1 MSTES
6 IRAEAYQSIGN
17 VTLPDIID
25 PEDVPTL
32 VADLEHLIGLLDHY
46 RYMRDQ
52 KTIRRMVFEIAHLA
66 MYGMKK
72 FGVAWRDARDKGV
85 AYPEGESF
93 TAPQGSSQ
101 RGRDD
106 WARTIISVD
115 CERDYQDKLGP
126 DRCVGRDAGNTID
139 NNPLS
144 VGASF
149 VMLEHYVVDA
159 RKNWTMEPGDEA
171 ALHCVRKIAA
181 IAIRDLETN
190 GLPAYTDHAR
200 EEQKSESTGGC
211 S

>member
-1 MSTES
+1 MNSD
-6 IRAEAYQSIGN
+6 IRIEAYESIGN
-17 VTLPDIID
+17 VTLPPILE
-25 PEDVPTL
+25 PEDLPTL
-32 VADLEHLIGLLDHY
+32 VADITHLVGLLDNY

-52 KTIRRMVFEIAHLA
+52 KVIRRMMFEIAHLA

-93 TAPQGSSQ
+93 TVA
-101 RGRDD
+101 RGNKDD
-106 WARTIISVD
+106 WARTIIAVD

-126 DRCVGRDAGNTID
+126 DRCIGRDAGNTID
-139 NNPLS
+139 KNPLS

-149 VMLEHYVVDA
+149 VMLLYYTADA
-159 RKNWTMEPGDEA
+159 RTAWTMQPGDEA

-190 GLPAYTDHAR
+190 GLPGYTDHDGNK
-200 EEQKSESTGGC
+200 QDKSA
-211 S
+211 